1 MDLFKLLHSYVKS
14 VLSHYN
20 CSDCWETST
29 WEMQQTRNISIWSM
43 SKWNVGIIIII
54 IILIFEQKNKKNN
67 LWFVFGKA
75 MENCLYE
82 GIELTDTCRDYF
94 QNEINVFFNLTMIF
108 IIIFIIIIILT
119 WWWSRSLVSKVTNK
133 VLLGRENKWL
143 LGMSGPRQCWIRVKW
158 YKYIILYQ
166 IQGGFF

>member
-1 MDLFKLLHSYVKS
+1 MDFFKLLHSYVKG

-29 WEMQQTRNISIWSM
+29 WGMQQTRNISIRSM

-54 IILIFEQKNKKNN
+54 IILIFGQKNKNNN
-67 LWFVFGKA
+67 LWFVLGSA

-82 GIELTDTCRDYF
+82 GIELTDTCIDYF
-94 QNEINVFFNLTMIF
+94 QNEINAFFFNLKMIF

-119 WWWSRSLVSKVTNK
+119 WWWSLSLVSKVANK

-158 YKYIILYQ
+158 YKYNIISYN
-166 IQGGFF
+166 IM